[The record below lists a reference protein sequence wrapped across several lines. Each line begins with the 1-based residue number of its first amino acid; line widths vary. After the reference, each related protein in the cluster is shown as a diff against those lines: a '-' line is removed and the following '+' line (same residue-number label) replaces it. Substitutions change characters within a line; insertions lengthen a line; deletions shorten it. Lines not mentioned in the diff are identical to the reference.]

1 MVQRLH
7 LRGIK
12 TPALLLDL
20 DGLHANLQRMARY
33 FRHSRSKLRP
43 HFKGH
48 QVLSLAA
55 KQIEAGAA
63 GITCARM
70 EHAYLLAKH
79 GVTDL
84 LIANEI
90 ADHGTLAQWAD
101 LSRQAPV
108 ILAVDSPRIVAD
120 MARIV
125 GAQRHNLNLVVDVDV
140 GLGRCGVATPEAALA
155 LTKLILKNGMRFRGL
170 MGYGGSIRL
179 PPGLAKEEAVQA
191 VLKPLL
197 EAKRLVEAARI
208 PVEIVSAGA
217 TGDYA
222 ISAASEVSEIQA
234 GSYLLMDT
242 IHSRYSPEFHRTL
255 SVLGTVISKTD
266 GVRVVADAGLKS
278 LGLYKD
284 QPQVKA
290 PSGLRL
296 RSIHAEHAIL
306 EMEDPSVPISV
317 GDKIEIWVQHL
328 DLAISLH
335 SRMYGIKSEKVDE
348 VFVIEH

>member
-12 TPALLLDL
+12 TPALLVDL
-20 DGLHANLQRMARY
+20 DGLQSNLQRMASY

-90 ADHGTLAQWAD
+90 ADQGTLAQWAD
-101 LSRQAPV
+101 LSRQVPV
-108 ILAVDSPRIVAD
+108 ILAVDSPGIVAD
-120 MARIV
+120 MAAIV
-125 GAQRHNLNLVVDVDV
+125 GAKRHNLNLVVDIDV

-155 LTKLILKNGMRFRGL
+155 LTRLILKNGMRFRGL

-179 PPGLAKEEAVQA
+179 PPGGAKEEAVHA

-222 ISAASEVSEIQA
+222 ISAASEVTEIQA

-255 SVLGTVISKTD
+255 SVLATVVSKTD

-278 LGLYKD
+278 LGLDKD

-296 RSIHAEHAIL
+296 RYIHAEHSIL

-335 SRMYGIKSEKVDE
+335 SRMYGIKSERVDE